1 MPPSDGN
8 PLMTP
13 LRLIAAVGRV
23 ARTWAGKGR
32 ELILGTRNY
41 AGLAAQT
48 TVRVPLIV
56 KNFDITTNHMY
67 TLGIESIPLVTM
79 IAIFLGSATVTQAVY
94 QMSGMIPFRYLGALV
109 CKTTVT
115 ELAPVITSMV
125 FAGRVATGI
134 AAEIAS
140 MKGSEQIDAMNVL
153 RLDPL
158 RYLIVPKLVA
168 CVVML
173 PVLTIWAILM
183 AFSGAA
189 FTVAVSVD
197 VTMYTYLSGMKLFF
211 KAYDVYVG
219 VGKTAVFGA
228 IVAITG
234 AYFGFQAK
242 GGAEGVGNATT
253 KAVVVSAVLILI
265 FDFII
270 AVMVM

>member
-1 MPPSDGN
+1 
-8 PLMTP
+8 LILP
-13 LRLIAAVGRV
+13 LRIIAFVGRV
-23 ARTWAGKGR
+23 ARNRADAIR
-32 ELILGTRNY
+32 DFVLGTRRY
-41 AGLAAQT
+41 GMLALQT
-48 TVRVPLIV
+48 FARTPLLV
-56 KNFDITTNHMY
+56 KNFDITTSHMY

-115 ELAPVITSMV
+115 ELGPVITSMV

-140 MKGSEQIDAMNVL
+140 MKGSEQLDAMSVL

-158 RYLIVPKLVA
+158 RYLIVPKVVA

-183 AFSGAA
+183 AFTGAA
-189 FTVAVSVD
+189 LTVAVSVD

-211 KAYDVYVG
+211 NPNDVYTG
-219 VGKTAVFGA
+219 VGKTALFGA

-234 AYFGFQAK
+234 AYFGFTAK

-253 KAVVVSAVLILI
+253 KAVVTSAVLILV
-265 FDFII
+265 FDFVI

>member
-1 MPPSDGN
+1 MIA
-8 PLMTP
+8 PLRFVAYIGSSARTELIKNAALLLLGVRRYSILAVSTFVRTP
-13 LRLIAAVGRV
+13 LLF
-23 ARTWAGKGR
+23 
-32 ELILGTRNY
+32 
-41 AGLAAQT
+41 
-48 TVRVPLIV
+48 
-56 KNFDITTNHMY
+56 KNIDITMRHMY

-79 IAIFLGSATVTQAVY
+79 IAAFLGSATVTQAVY

-115 ELAPVITSMV
+115 ELGPVITSMV

-140 MKGSEQIDAMNVL
+140 MKGSEQLDAMNVL

-158 RYLIVPKLVA
+158 RYLIVPKMVA
-168 CVVML
+168 CIVML
-173 PVLTIWAILM
+173 PVLTVWAILV
-183 AFSGAA
+183 AFAGAA

-197 VTMYTYLSGMKLFF
+197 VTMHTYLSGMKLFF
-211 KAYDVYVG
+211 NPMDVYVG

-234 AYFGFQAK
+234 AYYGFQAK
-242 GGAEGVGNATT
+242 GGAAGVGNATT
-253 KAVVVSAVLILI
+253 KAVVVSAVLILV
-265 FDFII
+265 FDFVI

>member
-1 MPPSDGN
+1 
-8 PLMTP
+8 LIFP
-13 LRLIAAVGRV
+13 LRALAFVGRV
-23 ARTWAGKGR
+23 ARARAAVFR
-32 ELILGTRNY
+32 EFILGTRRY
-41 AGLAAQT
+41 SGLALQT
-48 TVRVPLIV
+48 FSRTPLMV
-56 KNFDITTNHMY
+56 KNFDITMNHMY

-94 QMSGMIPFRYLGALV
+94 QMAGMIPFRYLGALV
-109 CKTTVT
+109 CKTTLT
-115 ELAPVITSMV
+115 ELGPVITSMV

-140 MKGSEQIDAMNVL
+140 MKSSEQLDAMNVL

-158 RYLIVPKLVA
+158 RYLIVPKTVA

-173 PVLTIWAILM
+173 PVLTVWAILM
-183 AFSGAA
+183 AFTGAA
-189 FTVAVSVD
+189 VTVAISVD

-211 KAYDVYVG
+211 NPNDVYMG
-219 VGKTAVFGA
+219 VGKTALFGA

-234 AYFGFQAK
+234 AYFGFTAK

-253 KAVVVSAVLILI
+253 KAVVTSAVLILV
-265 FDFII
+265 FDFVI

>member
-1 MPPSDGN
+1 
-8 PLMTP
+8 LILP
-13 LRLIAAVGRV
+13 LRIIAFVGRV
-23 ARTWAGKGR
+23 ARNRAAVMR
-32 ELILGTRNY
+32 DFVLGTRRY
-41 AGLAAQT
+41 GALALQT
-48 TVRVPLIV
+48 FARTPLLV
-56 KNFDITTNHMY
+56 KNFDITTSHMY

-115 ELAPVITSMV
+115 ELGPVITSMV

-140 MKGSEQIDAMNVL
+140 MKGSEQLDAMSVL

-158 RYLIVPKLVA
+158 RYLIVPKVVA

-173 PVLTIWAILM
+173 PVLTVWAILM
-183 AFSGAA
+183 AFTGAA
-189 FTVAVSVD
+189 LTVAISVD

-211 KAYDVYVG
+211 NPNDVYMG
-219 VGKTAVFGA
+219 VGKTALFGA

-234 AYFGFQAK
+234 AYFGFTAK

-253 KAVVVSAVLILI
+253 KAVVTSAVLILV
-265 FDFII
+265 FDFVI

>member
-1 MPPSDGN
+1 MIA
-8 PLMTP
+8 P
-13 LRLIAAVGRV
+13 LRILAYIGNAARGWVGKSRGF
-23 ARTWAGKGR
+23 A
-32 ELILGTRNY
+32 LGIRY
-41 AGLAAQT
+41 YSRLALQT
-48 TVRVPLIV
+48 FARVPLAV
-56 KNFDITTNHMY
+56 KNFDITTSHMY
-67 TLGIESIPLVTM
+67 TLGIESIPLVTA

-94 QMSGMIPFRYLGALV
+94 QMSGMIPLRYLGALV

-115 ELAPVITSMV
+115 ELAPVITSFV

-134 AAEIAS
+134 AAEVAS
-140 MKGSEQIDAMNVL
+140 MKGSEQLDAMSVL
-153 RLDPL
+153 RLDSL
-158 RYLIVPKLVA
+158 RYLIVPKLIA
-168 CVVML
+168 CIVML
-173 PVLTIWAILM
+173 PTLTIWAILM
-183 AFSGAA
+183 AFAGAA

-219 VGKTAVFGA
+219 IAKTAVFGA

-234 AYFGFQAK
+234 AYFGFGAK

-253 KAVVVSAVLILI
+253 KAVVVSAVLILV

>member
-1 MPPSDGN
+1 
-8 PLMTP
+8 LIFP
-13 LRLIAAVGRV
+13 LRLLAFVGKVAQERV
-23 ARTWAGKGR
+23 SVMR
-32 ELILGTRNY
+32 EFVIGTRRY
-41 AGLAAQT
+41 GKLAFQT
-48 TVRVPLIV
+48 FARIPLMV
-56 KNFDITTNHMY
+56 KNFDITTSHMY

-115 ELAPVITSMV
+115 ELGPVITSMV

-140 MKGSEQIDAMNVL
+140 MKGSEQLDAMSVL

-158 RYLIVPKLVA
+158 RYLIVPKTVA

-173 PVLTIWAILM
+173 PVLTVWAILM
-183 AFSGAA
+183 AFTGAA
-189 FTVAVSVD
+189 LTVAISVD

-211 KAYDVYVG
+211 NPNDVYMG
-219 VGKTAVFGA
+219 VGKTALFGA

-234 AYFGFQAK
+234 AYFGFTAK

-253 KAVVVSAVLILI
+253 KAVVTSAVLILV
-265 FDFII
+265 FDFVI

>member
-1 MPPSDGN
+1 MIA
-8 PLMTP
+8 P
-13 LRLIAAVGRV
+13 LRFIAFVGSF
-23 ARTWAGKGR
+23 ARGWAGKGR
-32 ELILGTRNY
+32 AFVLGTRHY
-41 AGLAAQT
+41 TQLAVQT
-48 TVRVPLIV
+48 TARVPLIV
-56 KNFDITTNHMY
+56 KNLDITTKHMY

-79 IAIFLGSATVTQAVY
+79 IALFLGSATVTQAVY
-94 QMSGMIPFRYLGALV
+94 QMSGMIPLRYLGALV

-115 ELAPVITSMV
+115 ELGPVITSMV

-140 MKGSEQIDAMNVL
+140 MKGSEQLDAMNVL
-153 RLDPL
+153 RLDPI
-158 RYLIVPKLVA
+158 RYLIVPKMVA

-183 AFSGAA
+183 AFVGSAI
-189 FTVAVSVD
+189 TVAISVD
-197 VTMYTYLSGMKLFF
+197 VTMYTYLDGMRLFF
-211 KAYDVYVG
+211 NPWDVYMG
-219 VGKTAVFGA
+219 VGKTTVFGA

-234 AYFGFQAK
+234 AYFGLTAK

-265 FDFII
+265 FDFIV